1 MSLKFIL
8 NRIFC
13 LFHVLIKSSI
23 YMIPFFQMTGL
34 SGAGK
39 SAIANMV
46 RNRLLA
52 LKKNVEIID
61 GDVYRKSLC
70 SDLGFSGEDR
80 IENIRRLGFVASILA
95 RNNVIV
101 IIAAINPYEIARIE
115 NKDRYDSRLI
125 YVRCGIEILIQRD
138 TKGLYQ
144 RATLPDNHPDKIHNL
159 TGVNDVFEIPQS
171 PDLILDTDIERVDDS
186 VQKLVDFVLENI
198 SK

>member
-1 MSLKFIL
+1 
-8 NRIFC
+8 
-13 LFHVLIKSSI
+13 
-23 YMIPFFQMTGL
+23 MIPFFQMTGL